1 MTKHHKWLSRV
12 LGESG
17 ATFLEYAML
26 CALVGI
32 VVSIAVASLGKN
44 LKKLFGTISGKVEDV
59 NSQMSGGSGGG
70 GGGGGGG

>member
-1 MTKHHKWLSRV
+1 MKPWRKILRRL

-32 VVSIAVASLGKN
+32 VVSIAVATFGN
-44 LKKLFGTISGKVEDV
+44 HLKALFQTLSGKVDDV
-59 NSQMSGGSGGG
+59 NVDMGGTPPTD
-70 GGGGGGG
+70 

>member
-1 MTKHHKWLSRV
+1 MKQSRKILRKF

-44 LKKLFGTISGKVEDV
+44 LKKLFGTISGKIENV
-59 NSQMSGGSGGG
+59 NSQMSNGN
-70 GGGGGGG
+70 

>member
-1 MTKHHKWLSRV
+1 MTRYHKALSRIF
-12 LGESG
+12 GDSG

-44 LKKLFGTISGKVEDV
+44 LKKLFSTISGKVENV
-59 NSQMSGGSGGG
+59 NSQMSGNN
-70 GGGGGGG
+70 

>member
-1 MTKHHKWLSRV
+1 MF

-32 VVSIAVASLGKN
+32 AVAIAVAAFGKQ
-44 LKKLFGTISGKVEDV
+44 LKDLFNTMSGKVQDV
-59 NSQMSGGSGGG
+59 NSQMKGK
-70 GGGGGGG
+70 

>member
-1 MTKHHKWLSRV
+1 MKTHRKILRRL
-12 LGESG
+12 LGDSG

-44 LKKLFGTISGKVEDV
+44 LKQLFSTISGKVENV
-59 NSQMSGGSGGG
+59 NSQMSGNNNN
-70 GGGGGGG
+70 